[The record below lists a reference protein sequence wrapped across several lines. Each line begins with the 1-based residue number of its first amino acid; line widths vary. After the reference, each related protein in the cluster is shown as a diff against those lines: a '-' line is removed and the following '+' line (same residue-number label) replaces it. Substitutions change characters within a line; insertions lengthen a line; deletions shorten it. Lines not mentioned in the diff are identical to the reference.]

1 MIQSIYDSCLLHINM
16 NDSSFDLHANLV
28 QIDLKDDQ
36 ETFLSRKNVFSL
48 FDSANEVV
56 DLQTNDILIFANQE
70 FADKEEK
77 AIVKAKIMIKSRKK
91 LDSKNSIKFNDTI
104 IT

>member
-1 MIQSIYDSCLLHINM
+1 MK
-16 NDSSFDLHANLV
+16 NLV

-36 ETFLSRKNVFSL
+36 ETSLSKKNVFSL
-48 FDSANEVV
+48 FDSENEVV

-70 FADKEEK
+70 FANKKEK
-77 AIVKAKIMIKSRKK
+77 AIIEAKIMTKSREK

>member
-1 MIQSIYDSCLLHINM
+1 M
-16 NDSSFDLHANLV
+16 NDLSLDSHANFV
-28 QIDLKDDQ
+28 QIDLKNDQ

-48 FDSANEVV
+48 FDSANKVV
-56 DLQTNDILIFANQE
+56 DLQTNDTVIFANQE
-70 FADKEEK
+70 FANKKEK
-77 AIVKAKIMIKSRKK
+77 AIIEAKIMTKLREK